1 MHVISAVLERRN
13 CEWLIKTVIVYLV
26 IIYYKDNCSNSRAN
40 TCVFPTSRKG
50 LHLLDTSQSVV
61 FHRHMVIHNN

>member
-1 MHVISAVLERRN
+1 MHVISAVLVRRN

-40 TCVFPTSRKG
+40 TCVVPTSWKG

-61 FHRHMVIHNN
+61 YHRYMVIHNN